1 MKRTP
6 FFLAAFF
13 LLLYL
18 LPFFNPFAAAAVYKY
33 KDENG
38 VWHFTD
44 SPPDLP
50 DSGSEQII
58 GDSDSQTAGNDLQKQ
73 LSESV
78 PPKNKIEEARNAT
91 VSIETALSTGSGF
104 FVSEDGY
111 IITCKH
117 VLTEAEQELDQTETV
132 LDSARKDLEKVK
144 EILDREKA
152 WLAKEAVW
160 LTEAEKEL
168 SDVDQQVKS
177 GQKTLSV
184 LEISYYNAYS
194 AEYSTRSGEF
204 SRRKADYD
212 QALTIYEAKEN
223 EFKNKSANYEEMN
236 YKRLFQNDFKI
247 ILADKTV
254 LTVERVALGQKY
266 DLALLKLEGYKT
278 PSIASGNIGG
288 LAHGQP
294 LYAIG
299 NPLSFDHSVTS
310 GIFSGRRK
318 DMIQTN
324 TQINPGNSGGPLITE
339 GGEVIGVNTFKIAHE
354 KVEGMSFAIPID
366 AVFEEFGDYL
376 R

>member
-1 MKRTP
+1 MKKNP
-6 FFLAAFF
+6 FFLAIFF
-13 LLLYL
+13 LLAYQL
-18 LPFFNPFAAAAVYKY
+18 LFFNTITGAAVYKY

-44 SPPDLP
+44 TPPDLP
-50 DSGSEQII
+50 ESESEQII
-58 GDSDSQTAGNDLQKQ
+58 GDREPQTAGNDLQKQ
-73 LSESV
+73 LADNV

-91 VSIETALSTGSGF
+91 VSIKTALSTGSGF

-132 LDSARKDLEKVK
+132 LESTRKDLEKVK

-152 WLAKEAVW
+152 WLTKEAIW

-168 SDVDQQVKS
+168 NDVDQQVES

-184 LEISYYNAYS
+184 LETSYYNAYS

-204 SRRKADYD
+204 SRRKANYD
-212 QALTIYEAKEN
+212 QQFTAYEAKEL

-247 ILADKTV
+247 TLADQTV

-278 PSIASGNIGG
+278 PSLASGSIGD

-324 TQINPGNSGGPLITE
+324 AQINPGNSGGPLITE
-339 GGEVIGVNTFKIAHE
+339 EGEVIGVNTLKIAHE

-366 AVFEEFGDYL
+366 AIFEEFGDYL